1 MAPRKRETLA
11 SAIQQIASIATKYGL
26 DPYPI
31 HFELCPPQELYA
43 YVARGMPG
51 RYSHWSF
58 GQTSHRLHHQHKRG
72 LAKVYE
78 WVVHANPS
86 YAFLCDHNSPTQNKL
101 IAAHVIAHSD
111 FFKNNAHMSQ
121 TSVDPRHILDKI
133 SLHAGRIREYERVHG
148 ELEVERWLD
157 AVMSIKAHVAW
168 GDEADLLLHIERY
181 SEDLSMWKMDILR
194 MVREETLYALPQLE
208 TNIMNEGWATYWHV
222 RIMRNLDLTF
232 HESIEYAKFHSE
244 VMLRSTYPINPYLLG
259 MRLFSEIERRFGLE
273 ALFEVRQLDSDR
285 SFLRKYLTP
294 EIVAE
299 LDLFL
304 FEKIG
309 FHWVITDKSWE
320 HIRDHWV
327 ESCIRQG
334 FPLIH
339 VRHPESPADRRL
351 YLMHSY
357 HGKELDVQHL
367 EQTLQ
372 AVFYLWRNPVHL
384 ETIVNRR
391 KVLFTYNGIE
401 HHRTFL

>member
-1 MAPRKRETLA
+1 MASVRQETLA
-11 SAIQQIASIATKYGL
+11 SAIQQIATIAKNCGL

-31 HFELCPPQELYA
+31 HFELCPPQMLYA
-43 YVARGMPG
+43 YVARGLPG

-58 GQTSHRLHHQHKRG
+58 GKTSHRLYHQHNRG

-78 WVVHANPS
+78 WVIHANPS
-86 YAFLCDHNSPTQNKL
+86 HAFLCNQNSLIQNKL

-111 FFKNNAHMSQ
+111 FFRNNAH
-121 TSVDPRHILDKI
+121 TSRTQFDPRHILDKI
-133 SLHAGRIREYERVHG
+133 SLHAGRIRKYERLHG

-168 GDEADLLLHIERY
+168 ENESDLLLHIEKY
-181 SEDLSMWKMDILR
+181 SEDLSLWQRDILR

-208 TNIMNEGWATYWHV
+208 TNLMNEGWATYWHV

-232 HESIEYAKFHSE
+232 RESVEFAKFHSE

-285 SFLRKYLTP
+285 SFLRKYVTP

-304 FEKIG
+304 FEKKG
-309 FHWVITDKSWE
+309 TRWVITDKSWE

-334 FPLIH
+334 YPNLH
-339 VRHPESPADRRL
+339 VHHPGGATNRDL
-351 YLMHSY
+351 YLFHSY
-357 HGKELDVQHL
+357 DGKELDVQHL
-367 EQTLQ
+367 EQTLP

-384 ETIVNRR
+384 ETMVNHR
-391 KVLFTYNGIE
+391 KVLFSYNGFE

>member
-1 MAPRKRETLA
+1 LA
-11 SAIQQIASIATKYGL
+11 TNKQEALESAIQQIVTIAGEYGL
-26 DPYPI
+26 DPYPLN
-31 HFELCPPQELYA
+31 FQLCPIQMLYS

-58 GQTSHRLHHQHKRG
+58 DKKLRHLHHYHERG
-72 LAKVYE
+72 LANIYE

-86 YAFLCDHNSPTQNKL
+86 YAFLCDQNSLIQNKL

-111 FFKNNAHMSQ
+111 FFRNNAH
-121 TSVDPRHILDKI
+121 TSRTQFDPRHILDKI
-133 SLHAGRIREYERVHG
+133 SLHAGRIRKYERLHG

-168 GDEADLLLHIERY
+168 ENESDLLLHIEKY
-181 SEDLSMWKMDILR
+181 SEDLSLWQRDILR

-208 TNIMNEGWATYWHV
+208 TNLMNEGWATYWHV

-285 SFLRKYLTP
+285 SFLRKYVTP

-304 FEKIG
+304 FEKKG
-309 FHWVITDKSWE
+309 TRWVITDKSWE

-334 FPLIH
+334 YPNLH
-339 VRHPESPADRRL
+339 VHHPGGATNRDL
-351 YLMHSY
+351 YLFHSY
-357 HGKELDVQHL
+357 DGKELDVQHL
-367 EQTLQ
+367 EQTLP

-384 ETIVNRR
+384 ETMVNHR
-391 KVLFTYNGIE
+391 KVLFSYNGFE